1 MRFSN
6 PHRAVFLYAWN
17 PFVLAHSMGEL
28 HNDVLV
34 GLFVVVAVYCMA
46 SGKPRWVL
54 AALIAGGLIKY
65 IALAL
70 LPFAALSTYRLF
82 GARALALSLA
92 VGVAVGAVLAV
103 PYVSDASLF
112 HLGLIA
118 GQMTES
124 TGSLHSFVVGLLKM
138 LDITVDRFPTGL
150 PAVLAALKIALWLA
164 FAVFAVRELR
174 EAWKR
179 ALTIDR
185 IVVRWTTV
193 LAFILFV
200 SSSQFYA
207 WYIGMLLPLAV
218 MAYESWVGRAVIAA
232 SAAHLFGFTE
242 LKGKRVGYFIFCTLA
257 PFVLTLIAARREKAG
272 LQGIAQRRVPNSA
285 IALNVRS

>member
-1 MRFSN
+1 
-6 PHRAVFLYAWN
+6 
-17 PFVLAHSMGEL
+17 
-28 HNDVLV
+28 
-34 GLFVVVAVYCMA
+34 
-46 SGKPRWVL
+46 
-54 AALIAGGLIKY
+54 
-65 IALAL
+65 
-70 LPFAALSTYRLF
+70 
-82 GARALALSLA
+82 
-92 VGVAVGAVLAV
+92 
-103 PYVSDASLF
+103 
-112 HLGLIA
+112 
-118 GQMTES
+118 
-124 TGSLHSFVVGLLKM
+124 
-138 LDITVDRFPTGL
+138 
-150 PAVLAALKIALWLA
+150 
-164 FAVFAVRELR
+164 
-174 EAWKR
+174 
-179 ALTIDR
+179 
-185 IVVRWTTV
+185 V